1 MLPEIS
7 RHLEKLGYFYEMVQ
21 AGSLQETA
29 RKLGVSPAT
38 LSYSLKE
45 LEAVAETQLFVR
57 SKKGM
62 APTEAGEKLFQ
73 FCRKL
78 YRDLDEVSLALKNE
92 GQKTRHRVRV
102 GTFSSIA
109 IYFWPLI
116 QKSLKNQKELTLS
129 LTTKRSREILEAL
142 MKREVDVA
150 ITVGTLRAPEVTAHK
165 LYTDSY
171 GFYGKKGSKFSS
183 PKESTLFYLPDAT
196 DDEGKNLRSHVHD
209 FGLRFQE
216 EFELDS
222 FDVIKAFIMRGE
234 GVGILPVKVAQNM
247 GDGLERISLPGLK
260 RASFGSHSFY
270 LSHRLDL
277 EILQRDL
284 TLIKKAAEGAVREL
298 F

>member
-45 LEAVAETQLFVR
+45 LEAVAETQLFIR

-62 APTEAGEKLFQ
+62 TPTEAGERLFQ

-78 YRDLDEVSLALKNE
+78 YRDLDEISLALKDDNE
-92 GQKTRHRVRV
+92 KTRHRVRI

-116 QKSLKNQKELTLS
+116 QKSLKGEKELSLS
-129 LTTKRSREILEAL
+129 LMTKRSREVLEAL

-150 ITVGTLRAPEVTAHK
+150 ITVGTLRTPEVISHK

-171 GFYGKKGSKFSS
+171 GFYGKKGKKF
-183 PKESTLFYLPDAT
+183 PDLKLATLYYLPDAT
-196 DDEGKNLRSHVHD
+196 DDEGKNLRSHIHD
-209 FGLRFQE
+209 QGLRFQE

-222 FDVIKAFIMRGE
+222 FDVIKAFISSGD
-234 GVGILPVKVAQNM
+234 GIGILPVKVAQNM
-247 GDGLERISLPGLK
+247 GDGLERLSMPGIRK
-260 RASFGSHSFY
+260 APFGAHSFY
-270 LSHRLDL
+270 LTHRQDL
-277 EILQRDL
+277 EILQKDL
-284 TLIKKAAEGAVREL
+284 NQIKKAAEGAVREL

>member
-45 LEAVAETQLFVR
+45 LETVAEAQLFIR

-62 APTEAGEKLFQ
+62 TPTESGERLFQ

-78 YRDLDEVSLALKNE
+78 YRDLDEISLALKNE
-92 GQKTRHRVRV
+92 GQKTRHRVRI

-109 IYFWPLI
+109 IYFWPLV
-116 QKSLKNQKELTLS
+116 QKSLRDQKELTLS

-150 ITVGTLRAPEVTAHK
+150 ITVGTLRAPEVTSHK

-171 GFYGKKGSKFSS
+171 GFYGKKGSKFSEL
-183 PKESTLFYLPDAT
+183 KNATLFYLPDAI
-196 DDEGKNLRSHVHD
+196 DDEGKNLRTHVHD
-209 FGLRFQE
+209 LGLRFHE

-222 FDVIKAFIMRGE
+222 FDVIKAFVLKGD

-247 GDGLERISLPGLK
+247 GDGLERLSLRGIRK
-260 RASFGSHSFY
+260 SSFGSHSFY
-270 LSHRLDL
+270 LTHRLDL
-277 EILQRDL
+277 EILQKDL
-284 TLIKKAAEGAVREL
+284 LLIKKAAEGAVREL